1 MSEKKFEH
9 VLVEKN
15 EEGNYAVISINRPD
29 KLNALTTQTLREIYE
44 AMEQFELESSVR
56 CIVLR
61 GTKNVTKKPAFS
73 AGADLSAPMGK
84 GLKFNIPVHWT
95 ISMQQKHRYYTL
107 IEQFPKPVIGAVDG
121 FAFGGGCEL
130 TLVCDI
136 LIATKRSFF
145 GFPEI
150 GRGILPGNGGTQR
163 MARRIGL
170 NRALNMIFF
179 GERVPAEK
187 MHEWGHVSY
196 LCDDG
201 EEFENLIHEKASW
214 LASNP
219 VGTNYDISAYSYIL
233 PVGISTFVEFIPS
246 KDKYYWMSDT
256 IPRVLTVKEFKKL
269 IADKNTIT
277 NTYNKVKISV
287 SD

>member
-9 VLVEKN
+9 VEVEKN

-44 AMEQFELESSVR
+44 AMEQFELEPTVR

-73 AGADLSAPMGK
+73 AGADLSSPMGK
-84 GLKFNIPVHWT
+84 GLKPNIPVHWT
-95 ISMQQKHRYYTL
+95 ISMQQKHKYYTL

-136 LIATKRSFF
+136 IIATKRSFF

-150 GRGILPGNGGTQR
+150 ARGIFPGNGGTQR
-163 MARRIGL
+163 MARRIGV
-170 NRALNMIFF
+170 NRALNMIYF
-179 GERVPAEK
+179 GERVSAEK
-187 MHEWGHVSY
+187 MYEWGHVSY

-201 EEFENLIHEKASW
+201 EEFEKLIHEKASR
-214 LASNP
+214 LGCGATTSLLCIKKA
-219 VGTNYDISAYSYIL
+219 VKFGTQVPLDI
-233 PVGISTFVEFIPS
+233 GIQFEMLGFGVNAGS
-246 KDKYYWMSDT
+246 KD
-256 IPRVLTVKEFKKL
+256 VNEG
-269 IADKNTIT
+269 IT
-277 NTYNKVKISV
+277 AFLQKRDPKFTGGI
-287 SD
+287 

>member
-9 VLVEKN
+9 VTIEKN
-15 EEGNYAVISINRPD
+15 DKGNYAVISINRPD

-44 AMEQFELESSVR
+44 AMEEFETDSSIR

-73 AGADLSAPMGK
+73 AGADLAAPMGK
-84 GLKFNIPVHWT
+84 GLKFNVPVHWT
-95 ISMQQKHRYYTL
+95 ISMQKKHRYYSL

-121 FAFGGGCEL
+121 YAFGGGCEL
-130 TLVCDI
+130 SLVCDI

-150 GRGILPGNGGTQR
+150 QRGIFPGNGGTQR

-170 NRALNMIFF
+170 NRTLNMIYF
-179 GERVPAEK
+179 GERVSAEK
-187 MHEWGHVSY
+187 MYEWGHVSY
-196 LCDDG
+196 LCAEG

-214 LASNP
+214 LGHAATTSLLAIKKAVKFGTQVPIDIGIQFEMLGFGVNASSPDVNE
-219 VGTNYDISAYSYIL
+219 
-233 PVGISTFVEFIPS
+233 GIKAFLQKRDPKFTGGI
-246 KDKYYWMSDT
+246 
-256 IPRVLTVKEFKKL
+256 
-269 IADKNTIT
+269 
-277 NTYNKVKISV
+277 
-287 SD
+287 

>member
-44 AMEQFELESSVR
+44 AMEQFELDSNVR

-150 GRGILPGNGGTQR
+150 ARGIFPGNGGTQR

-170 NRALNMIFF
+170 NRALNMIYF

-196 LCDDG
+196 LCNDG

-214 LASNP
+214 LGRGPTTSLLVIKKA
-219 VGTNYDISAYSYIL
+219 VKFGTQVPIEIGTQFEMLGFGVNS
-233 PVGISTFVEFIPS
+233 GS
-246 KDKYYWMSDT
+246 KDVNEGIQAFLQKRDPKFT
-256 IPRVLTVKEFKKL
+256 GGI
-269 IADKNTIT
+269 
-277 NTYNKVKISV
+277 
-287 SD
+287 

>member
-1 MSEKKFEH
+1 MSEMKFEH
-9 VLVEKN
+9 VVVEKN

-29 KLNALTTQTLREIYE
+29 KLNALTTQTLKEIYE

-61 GTKNVTKKPAFS
+61 GTKNVTKKAAFS
-73 AGADLSAPMGK
+73 AGADLSSPMGK
-84 GLKFNIPVHWT
+84 GLKPNIPVHWT
-95 ISMQQKHRYYTL
+95 ISMQQKHRYYSL

-121 FAFGGGCEL
+121 YAFGGGCEL

-150 GRGILPGNGGTQR
+150 ARGIFPGNGGTQR

-170 NRALNMIFF
+170 NRALNMIYF

-187 MHEWGHVSY
+187 MLEWGHVSY

-201 EEFENLIHEKASW
+201 EEFEKLIHEKASW
-214 LASNP
+214 LGNAATTSLFIIKKAIKF
-219 VGTNYDISAYSYIL
+219 GTQVPIEIGNIFEMLGFGVNA
-233 PVGISTFVEFIPS
+233 GS
-246 KDKYYWMSDT
+246 KDVNEGIMAFLQKREPKFTGGM
-256 IPRVLTVKEFKKL
+256 
-269 IADKNTIT
+269 
-277 NTYNKVKISV
+277 
-287 SD
+287 

>member
-9 VLVEKN
+9 VMVERN
-15 EEGNYAVISINRPD
+15 EEGNYAVISINRPN

-44 AMEQFELESSVR
+44 AMEQFETESSVR

-73 AGADLSAPMGK
+73 AGADLSSPMGK

-95 ISMQQKHRYYTL
+95 IAMQQKHRYYSL
-107 IEQFPKPVIGAVDG
+107 IEQFPKPVIGAIDG
-121 FAFGGGCEL
+121 YAFGGGCEL

-145 GFPEI
+145 AFPEI
-150 GRGILPGNGGTQR
+150 NRGIFPGNGGTQR
-163 MARRIGL
+163 MARRIGV
-170 NRALNMIFF
+170 NRALNMIYF
-179 GERVPAEK
+179 GERIPADK
-187 MHEWGHVSY
+187 MYEWGHVSY

-214 LASNP
+214 LGHAPTTSLLVIKKAVKFGTQVP
-219 VGTNYDISAYSYIL
+219 IQVGSQFEMLGFGVNS
-233 PVGISTFVEFIPS
+233 GS
-246 KDKYYWMSDT
+246 KD
-256 IPRVLTVKEFKKL
+256 
-269 IADKNTIT
+269 
-277 NTYNKVKISV
+277 V
-287 SD
+287 SEGIKAFLEKRKPNFTGGI

>member
-9 VLVEKN
+9 VMVEKN

-44 AMEQFELESSVR
+44 AMEQFELEPSVR

-73 AGADLSAPMGK
+73 AGADLSSPMGK
-84 GLKFNIPVHWT
+84 GLKPNIPVHWT
-95 ISMQQKHRYYTL
+95 ISMQQKHKYYSL
-107 IEQFPKPVIGAVDG
+107 IEEFPKPVIGAIDG
-121 FAFGGGCEL
+121 YAFGGGCEL

-145 GFPEI
+145 AFPEI
-150 GRGILPGNGGTQR
+150 QRGIFPGNGGTQR
-163 MARRIGL
+163 MARRIGI
-170 NRALNMIFF
+170 NRALNMIYF
-179 GERVPAEK
+179 GERVSAER

-201 EEFENLIHEKASW
+201 EEFEKLIHEKASW
-214 LASNP
+214 LGHAATTSLLCIKKAIKFGTQVP
-219 VGTNYDISAYSYIL
+219 LQVGTQFEMLGFGVNA
-233 PVGISTFVEFIPS
+233 GS
-246 KDKYYWMSDT
+246 KDVNEGIQAFLQRREPKFT
-256 IPRVLTVKEFKKL
+256 GGI
-269 IADKNTIT
+269 
-277 NTYNKVKISV
+277 
-287 SD
+287 

>member
-73 AGADLSAPMGK
+73 AGADLSSPMGK
-84 GLKFNIPVHWT
+84 GLKPNIPVHWT
-95 ISMQQKHRYYTL
+95 ISMQQKHKYYTL

-136 LIATKRSFF
+136 IIATKRSFF

-150 GRGILPGNGGTQR
+150 ARGIFPGNGGTQR

-170 NRALNMIFF
+170 NRALNMIYF
-179 GERVPAEK
+179 GERVSAEK
-187 MHEWGHVSY
+187 MQEWGHVSY

-201 EEFENLIHEKASW
+201 EDFEHLIHEKASW
-214 LASNP
+214 LGHGPTTGLLIIKKA
-219 VGTNYDISAYSYIL
+219 VKFGTQVPIEIGNQFEMLGFGVNA
-233 PVGISTFVEFIPS
+233 GS
-246 KDKYYWMSDT
+246 KDVNEGIQAFLQKRDPKFT
-256 IPRVLTVKEFKKL
+256 GGI
-269 IADKNTIT
+269 
-277 NTYNKVKISV
+277 
-287 SD
+287 

>member
-1 MSEKKFEH
+1 MSEKNFEH
-9 VLVEKN
+9 VIVEKN

-44 AMEQFELESSVR
+44 AMEQFELEPSVR

-73 AGADLSAPMGK
+73 AGADLSSPMGK
-84 GLKFNIPVHWT
+84 GLKPNIPVHWT
-95 ISMQQKHRYYTL
+95 ISMQQKHKYYTL

-121 FAFGGGCEL
+121 YAFGGGCEL

-136 LIATKRSFF
+136 IIATKRSFF

-150 GRGILPGNGGTQR
+150 ARGIFPGNGGTQR
-163 MARRIGL
+163 MARRIGV
-170 NRALNMIFF
+170 NRALNMIYF
-179 GERVPAEK
+179 GERVSAEK

-201 EEFENLIHEKASW
+201 EAFENLIHEKASW
-214 LASNP
+214 LGSGPTTALL
-219 VGTNYDISAYSYIL
+219 VIKKAVKFGTQVPIEIGNIFEMFGFGVNA
-233 PVGISTFVEFIPS
+233 GS
-246 KDKYYWMSDT
+246 KDVNEGIQAFLQKREPKFT
-256 IPRVLTVKEFKKL
+256 GGI
-269 IADKNTIT
+269 
-277 NTYNKVKISV
+277 
-287 SD
+287 

>member
-9 VLVEKN
+9 VEVEKN
-15 EEGNYAVISINRPD
+15 EEGNYAVISINRPN

-44 AMEQFELESSVR
+44 AMEQFELEPTVR

-73 AGADLSAPMGK
+73 AGADLSSPMGK
-84 GLKFNIPVHWT
+84 NLKPNIPVHWT
-95 ISMQQKHRYYTL
+95 ISMQQKHKYYSL

-121 FAFGGGCEL
+121 YAFGGGCEL

-150 GRGILPGNGGTQR
+150 ARGIFPGNGGTQR
-163 MARRIGL
+163 MARRIGV
-170 NRALNMIFF
+170 NRALNMIYF
-179 GERVPAEK
+179 GERVSAEK
-187 MHEWGHVSY
+187 MYDWGHVSY

-214 LASNP
+214 LGSGPTTALLIIKKA
-219 VGTNYDISAYSYIL
+219 VKFGTQVPIDI
-233 PVGISTFVEFIPS
+233 GIIFEMMGFGVNAGS
-246 KDKYYWMSDT
+246 KD
-256 IPRVLTVKEFKKL
+256 VNEG
-269 IADKNTIT
+269 IT
-277 NTYNKVKISV
+277 AFLQKRDPKFTGGI
-287 SD
+287 

>member
-9 VLVEKN
+9 VEVEKN

-44 AMEQFELESSVR
+44 AMEQFELEPTVR

-73 AGADLSAPMGK
+73 AGADLSSPMGK
-84 GLKFNIPVHWT
+84 GLKPNIPVHWT
-95 ISMQQKHRYYTL
+95 ISMQQKHKYYTL

-121 FAFGGGCEL
+121 YAFGGGCEL
-130 TLVCDI
+130 SLVCDI

-150 GRGILPGNGGTQR
+150 ARGIFPGNGGTQR
-163 MARRIGL
+163 MARRIGV
-170 NRALNMIFF
+170 NRALNMIYF
-179 GERVPAEK
+179 GERVSAEK
-187 MHEWGHVSY
+187 MYEWGHVSY

-201 EEFENLIHEKASW
+201 EEFEKLVHEKASK
-214 LASNP
+214 LGCGPTTSLLCIKKA
-219 VGTNYDISAYSYIL
+219 VKFGTQVPLDI
-233 PVGISTFVEFIPS
+233 GIQFEMLGFGVNAGS
-246 KDKYYWMSDT
+246 KD
-256 IPRVLTVKEFKKL
+256 VNEG
-269 IADKNTIT
+269 IT
-277 NTYNKVKISV
+277 AFLQKRDPKFTGGI
-287 SD
+287 